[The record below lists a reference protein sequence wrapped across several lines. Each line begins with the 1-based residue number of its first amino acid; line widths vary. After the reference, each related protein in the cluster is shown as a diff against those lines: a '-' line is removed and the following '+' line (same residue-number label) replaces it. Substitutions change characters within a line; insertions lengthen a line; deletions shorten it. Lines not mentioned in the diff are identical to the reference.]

1 MSSSHAGSSASNSSS
16 TPIPEAWANFHGV
29 TVQSM
34 VWLDS
39 TATVRNQQHFDDVG
53 QRKYYV
59 DMFRLQ
65 APSVSLSSQIAAS
78 PCVAQYLLV
87 MNPAPLRFVRGNSG
101 LWRIYTDERS
111 IDL

>member
-1 MSSSHAGSSASNSSS
+1 MSLLPAGSAASNTSS

-29 TVQSM
+29 TVLSM

-65 APSVSLSSQIAAS
+65 APSVRLPSRVAAS
-78 PCVAQYLLV
+78 QCVSQYLLAMKPSNGSSTSV
-87 MNPAPLRFVRGNSG
+87 
-101 LWRIYTDERS
+101 
-111 IDL
+111 